1 MHNAL
6 HIQTTEWK
14 HFSERD
20 SLQQEY
26 ICVSVYVDKNL
37 YTFSFG
43 NI

>member
-26 ICVSVYVDKNL
+26 MCVCLCGQNL